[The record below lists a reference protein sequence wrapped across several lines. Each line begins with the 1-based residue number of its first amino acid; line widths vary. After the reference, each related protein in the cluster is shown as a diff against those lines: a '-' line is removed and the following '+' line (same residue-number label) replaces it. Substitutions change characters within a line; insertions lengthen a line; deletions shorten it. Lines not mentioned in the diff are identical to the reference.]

1 MLHLTVT
8 MTEVY
13 VYITIYCIYEFV
25 AREEEVVARL
35 VALVRRGKAYLI
47 HFISCGDCVG
57 SFTLPVADGGPERYT
72 L

>member
-1 MLHLTVT
+1 MSAVSD
-8 MTEVY
+8 
-13 VYITIYCIYEFV
+13 IV

-57 SFTLPVADGGPERYT
+57 SCYQLQMEAPNLTHSDFFPL